1 MRTDRLIY
9 GVLFS
14 LLAASLFAADADL
27 RTWSSSGGG
36 HTLKAEYLGKK
47 GKDKAYLLKEDG
59 RLVTVRLDALSED
72 DRAFIEEAEN
82 SDVDWTEAGEPDKAY
97 YKKARKSLAERL
109 DEIET
114 WKDDEDFQDVGFDP
128 AGPFFRWQLQVKKV
142 QKDLSRQPMG
152 DDKKTNIG
160 ALAAAAAHLLKLGDE
175 YAESGGD
182 ATARSRKES
191 EYIRGVFDSLTDDP
205 AEGFAGGSASS
216 RGGKSDEPNP
226 FEEETAPAP
235 KKSKKPAGPKARKP
249 KIDGEDAEEEDE
261 SAERPAPRKRRD
273 KNSGGLIPLLG
284 SFTESDEEGG
294 ETADEEAGKVTY
306 AQFKRVKMKMTKKEV
321 FAILGKGTKM
331 TVPFVGGIV
340 DSMGEVYLWE
350 NDDDLGGCEVTFVDG
365 KVEHKMWKGPG
376 AEDGAESGGE

>member
-1 MRTDRLIY
+1 MRTDRLIF

-14 LLAASLFAADADL
+14 LLAATLFAAETDL

-72 DRAFIEEAEN
+72 DRAYIEEAEN
-82 SDVDWTEAGEPDKAY
+82 SDVDWTDEGEPDKAY
-97 YKKARKSLAERL
+97 YKKARKNLAERL
-109 DEIET
+109 DEIEA
-114 WKDDEDFQDVGFDP
+114 WKDDEDFQNVGFDP

-142 QKDLSRQPMG
+142 RKNLTRQPLG

-160 ALAAAAAHLLKLGDE
+160 ALADAAAHLLKLGDE

-182 ATARSRKES
+182 VTAQSRKES
-191 EYIRGVFDSLTDDP
+191 EYVRGVFDSLTDDP
-205 AEGFAGGSASS
+205 AEAFGGASASS

-226 FEEETAPAP
+226 FEEETTAPP
-235 KKSKKPAGPKARKP
+235 KKTKKPAGPKSRKP
-249 KIDGEDAEEEDE
+249 KVDGDDAEEGTEP
-261 SAERPAPRKRRD
+261 SERPAPRKRRD

-284 SFTESDEEGG
+284 TFTEPDEDGD
-294 ETADEEAGKVTY
+294 ETADEETGKVTY
-306 AQFKRVKMKMTKKEV
+306 AQFKRVKMEMTKKEV
-321 FAILGKGTKM
+321 FAILGKGTKV
-331 TVPFVGGIV
+331 TVPFVGGFV

-350 NDDDLGGCEVTFVDG
+350 NDDDLGGCEITFVDG

-376 AEDGAESGGE
+376 AEDDSGSGGE